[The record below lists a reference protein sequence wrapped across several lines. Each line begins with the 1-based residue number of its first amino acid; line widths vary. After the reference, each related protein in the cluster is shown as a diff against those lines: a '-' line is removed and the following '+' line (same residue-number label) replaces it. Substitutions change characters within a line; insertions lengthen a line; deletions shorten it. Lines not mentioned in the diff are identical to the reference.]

1 MFVKKTQKE
10 RRGSYIRHNIFVNK
24 YKGLYPGGLV
34 TRGGYNVGFYG
45 SLKSVFEEYFFFSK
59 VQ

>member
-24 YKGLYPGGLV
+24 YKGLYPGGACDQ
-34 TRGGYNVGFYG
+34 GG
-45 SLKSVFEEYFFFSK
+45 L
-59 VQ
+59 